1 MTLAWL
7 VCFPAMGE
15 PTISLEDA
23 AARKAPD
30 FTPLYQDR
38 VVVVTGQV
46 SIKPVRITN
55 YLHVAIE
62 ERQHGLVLEGTG
74 SMFDSLSPGDWVEA
88 RGRISQRAGL
98 PVVVVSTIATVSS
111 GAPPLAV
118 AVRPGDVQ
126 NLRRLGQLVLTEG
139 PVIEVGSN
147 FGGAYMRMG
156 DYANALKVFLPSS
169 ANEHRSFAG
178 FAIGDIVRV
187 TGVAYQ
193 YCPLPPHLAQ
203 FELLISDGKDAVRVN
218 RSRLPQ

>member
-1 MTLAWL
+1 MAGNAKTGTLRASRAARAMTLAWL

-38 VVVVTGQV
+38 MVVVTGQV

-62 ERQHGLVLEGTG
+62 ERQHGLVLEGSG
-74 SMFDSLSPGDWVEA
+74 SMFDSLTPGDWVEA

-118 AVRPGDVQ
+118 ALNPRDVQ
-126 NLRRLGQLVLTEG
+126 NLRRLGQLVVTEG
-139 PVIEVGSN
+139 PVIELGSN
-147 FGGAYMRMG
+147 FGGA
-156 DYANALKVFLPSS
+156 
-169 ANEHRSFAG
+169 
-178 FAIGDIVRV
+178 
-187 TGVAYQ
+187 
-193 YCPLPPHLAQ
+193 
-203 FELLISDGKDAVRVN
+203 
-218 RSRLPQ
+218 